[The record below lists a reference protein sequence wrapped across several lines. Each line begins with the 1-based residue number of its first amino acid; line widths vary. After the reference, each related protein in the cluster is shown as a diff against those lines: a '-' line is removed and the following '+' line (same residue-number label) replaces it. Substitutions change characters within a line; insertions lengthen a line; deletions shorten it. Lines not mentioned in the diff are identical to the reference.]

1 MERRERILNIL
12 ETRKITQLI
21 HFTKRQ
27 NVNSILNNGLLSLQ
41 ELKKRNLEYVYNDP
55 ERRDD
60 WNYAISL
67 SITYK
72 NSFLFESFK
81 RRQKLNDSD
90 FVEIKIDP
98 SVIVEN
104 ECIFCDTNA
113 ASHTFDQY
121 RQNDDELAML
131 KTWLAF
137 DGMFKETVKRHTLN
151 ERGKIKRFN
160 QKPNETTCS
169 QAEICLIG
177 NIQPEKFINLE
188 EYKILSFWDK
198 VEQIGVW
205 KWSKK
210 YPVKEP
216 ELEQLLDGYNETDY
230 F

>member
-1 MERRERILNIL
+1 MERSERILNIL

-27 NVNSILNNGLLSLQ
+27 NVNSILNNGLLSLE
-41 ELKKRNLEYVYNDP
+41 ELKKRSLEYVYNDP

-72 NSFLFESFK
+72 NTFLFESFK
-81 RRQKLNDSD
+81 KRQKLNDSD

-121 RQNDDELAML
+121 RQNDDELAIL

-177 NIQPEKFINLE
+177 NIQSEKFINLE
-188 EYKILSFWDK
+188 ELK
-198 VEQIGVW
+198 
-205 KWSKK
+205 
-210 YPVKEP
+210 
-216 ELEQLLDGYNETDY
+216 QLQNG
-230 F
+230 